1 MKSARKIRALRKGIL
16 LSCLFAVVLMIAV
29 YESFLFGRALFSE
42 SAYGSSAVTVEVT
55 VTEGES
61 TLQVA
66 RMLEDNIGYISIDR
80 FTDQTDE
87 QFLDALEEMQEAG
100 AESLI
105 FDLRNNPGGQLAAL
119 VNSLDPLLP

>member
-1 MKSARKIRALRKGIL
+1 MKSAKKIRAWRKGIL

-42 SAYGSSAVTVEVT
+42 SAYGSSATSVEVT

-66 RMLEDNIGYISIDR
+66 RILEKDG
-80 FTDQTDE
+80 
-87 QFLDALEEMQEAG
+87 
-100 AESLI
+100 LI
-105 FDLRNNPGGQLAAL
+105 T
-119 VNSLDPLLP
+119 SPLLFFMKAKLYGYQIQEGVYTLTGGNTQRDLLRTLSLVPSEKK

>member
-66 RMLEDNIGYISIDR
+66 RMLEDNGLISNQLLFVMKAGLYGYKLQAGVYTLSGGKTQR
-80 FTDQTDE
+80 ELLQT
-87 QFLDALEEMQEAG
+87 LSLMS
-100 AESLI
+100 AEKK
-105 FDLRNNPGGQLAAL
+105 N
-119 VNSLDPLLP
+119 